1 LVQFGDL
8 SRQAK
13 EPAGQNGEEEMTMS
27 QLPAERNMPV
37 KTGAPPPEW
46 KPDMGETADKRMPD
60 RDRDMQ
66 HSLPIEDDE
75 MPA

>member
-1 LVQFGDL
+1 
-8 SRQAK
+8 
-13 EPAGQNGEEEMTMS
+13 MS